1 MRIVIL
7 DPVGEVEINPDERE
21 IRPESLNGKVIGI
34 LDDGLG
40 GTAHDT
46 LKALEELAKA
56 SFQDAQTLYWKK
68 PHLSQPSPSALID
81 EIARSV
87 DVAIVGVAG

>member
-7 DPVGEVEINPDERE
+7 DPVGEVELGSKERE

-46 LKALEELAKA
+46 LNAIEQLAKVK
-56 SFQDAQTLYWKK
+56 FQDVQTLYWKK
-68 PHLSQPSPSALID
+68 PYLSQPSPLTLID
-81 EIARSV
+81 EIAQSV
-87 DVAIVGVAG
+87 DVAVVGVAG